1 MKIYYNPKL
10 KQLARN
16 LRNDSTLSEVLL
28 WNELKGRKMKGY
40 QFLRQK
46 PIGNFIVDFFCSKLN
61 LIIEI
66 DGASHDTEEAYK
78 ADKNRQQELEK
89 PGLHFLRFDD
99 EEVKYDMLNVLRT
112 IEYWIDYYDKKK
124 QPPNPL

>member
-16 LRNDSTLSEVLL
+16 LRNNSTFSEVLL

-66 DGASHDTEEAYK
+66 DGDSHDTEEVHK
-78 ADKNRQQELEK
+78 ADKNRQ
-89 PGLHFLRFDD
+89 
-99 EEVKYDMLNVLRT
+99 
-112 IEYWIDYYDKKK
+112 
-124 QPPNPL
+124 